1 MIPLLDQDNPYRS
14 GLPEQLRLSWD
25 DFRFHVSPAN
35 LQSVGKEADWLV
47 VAYMAADCNLAEYMF
62 DDLMEMKAVGSDAA
76 LHICVL
82 FDGPLLT
89 DSFFARLNRGT
100 KLSDDIIIRFSEL
113 QTSKQ
118 LTLTMAL
125 QLAASFPAKRRLLF
139 LSGHGDGWKGALL
152 DQDIGLE
159 QYHNQAGRLIL
170 PGPGAECDALLH
182 RCQLEAQEQIN
193 KRLNLE
199 ESSSPR
205 GFDILAFDACYMGNI
220 EAVASF
226 VEHAGIMIV
235 SEDQMPGDGYPYER
249 VLSQLRNNLSQSSPD
264 LAASLVNETKRFY
277 QSPGAPRRKVTQVA
291 LRTERFPAFADS
303 FVQLVRGLIPAMTDD
318 AVFRAVCYALEK
330 AWRLGSTGNIDLKGF
345 LLKLLDCSLP
355 AELRG
360 ETKVVLEKWADMVL
374 VSAVPGQPDTANGLS
389 IYAPPPHQ
397 FKTSYL
403 ALSNQLPNGLGLWT
417 WLLGFCTVTTLGA
430 GTPGHPLVQAIQRTM
445 EDMIS
450 RGEYNPAQPDRTVD

>member
-1 MIPLLDQDNPYRS
+1 MTALLNQDNPYRS
-14 GLPEQLRLSWD
+14 GLPERLRLSWD
-25 DFRFHVSPAN
+25 DFRFHVSAEN
-35 LQSVGKEADWLV
+35 LQAVGKEADWLV

-62 DDLMEMKAVGSDAA
+62 DDLMEMKGVGSDAS
-76 LHICVL
+76 LHVCVL

-100 KLSDDIIIRFSEL
+100 SLSEDIIIRFSEL

-118 LTLTMAL
+118 PTLTMAL
-125 QLAASFPAKRRLLF
+125 QLAASFPAKRRLLL
-139 LSGHGDGWKGALL
+139 LSGHGNGWKGALL
-152 DQDIGLE
+152 DQDIGLH
-159 QYHNQAGRLIL
+159 QYRDQAGRLLL
-170 PGPGAECDALLH
+170 PGPCAECDALLH

-193 KRLNLE
+193 QRLNLE
-199 ESSSPR
+199 VSTSHH

-226 VEHAGIMIV
+226 IEHAGIMVV
-235 SEDQMPGDGYPYER
+235 SEDQMPGDGYPYKR
-249 VLSQLRNNLSQSSPD
+249 VLSQLRNNLSQSSLD
-264 LAASLVNETKRFY
+264 LATSLVNETKRFY

-291 LRTERFPAFADS
+291 LKSDCFPAFADS
-303 FVQLVRGLIPAMTDD
+303 FVRLVSRLIQAMTDD

-330 AWRLGSTGNIDLKGF
+330 AWSFGSTGNIDLKGF

-360 ETKVVLEKWADMVL
+360 ETKVVLEKWSDML
-374 VSAVPGQPDTANGLS
+374 LASAVPGKPDTANGLS

-417 WLLGFCTVTTLGA
+417 WLLGFYTVNRLEAGA
-430 GTPGHPLVQAIQRTM
+430 PDNPLVQAIQRTM

-450 RGEYNPAQPDRTVD
+450 QGEYNPAQPDGSVC